1 MLMINTKE
9 KANDVGIQKKGCG
22 KTAAVVVHQMKMQ
35 PVVCNWK
42 VMASFW
48 PQCTYFLAAYQSTS
62 NSNYSVT
69 TSPTSPLHTTS
80 AFFVW
85 LKTFSDYV
93 FQVNKKN
100 VNGRQ
105 LKFLCV
111 AICGDGPIPSFNQ
124 RLCAMLT
131 FYGSTYQIF
140 IYYPNY
146 QVAYVLEQ

>member
-1 MLMINTKE
+1 MHLL
-9 KANDVGIQKKGCG
+9 
-22 KTAAVVVHQMKMQ
+22 
-35 PVVCNWK
+35 
-42 VMASFW
+42 
-48 PQCTYFLAAYQSTS
+48 LAAYQSTS

-111 AICGDGPIPSFNQ
+111 AICGDGPTPSFNQ

-131 FYGSTYQIF
+131 FYGSTYQSIHLLPKLSSCTCF
-140 IYYPNY
+140 RAMMRTHLTWEKPVKSVNSISKRFLTDRSG
-146 QVAYVLEQ
+146 VASGNTYCR